1 MFEIEPISFEL
12 SNGVKVVYIRRSAFV
27 AHLGVMFHS
36 GSRFEREE
44 NAGLAHLVEHMIFK
58 GTQSRSSLEIFSELD
73 SVGGEI
79 NAYTNKEEVC
89 VHASFRKVHLDVA
102 TGLLSDIVRNPIFS
116 DDELKKEK
124 VVILDEINSYLD
136 TPAERIMDDFEELLF
151 KDHPLGYNILGTKDT
166 VNSLNREDLLTFVDQ
181 FFTADRAVVA
191 VVGDFELEELKDL
204 LEKDFG
210 NIKRGEGELISQAYD
225 KLESE
230 HFNQHFDR
238 ANYQSHILLGGLAPV
253 DKAHDRLAM
262 TLLMNYLGGPAMN
275 ARLVINIRE
284 KYGYAYNI
292 EASFTPYTE
301 VGFWTIYAGTDPQ
314 YVEKTIALIQEDLQ
328 QLFKDGM
335 VERDF
340 LEAKE
345 QLKGHV
351 ALSLDSNLELMFY
364 AAKSLLFHDRVDNV
378 EHIYNKIDA
387 LNLEQIREICSK
399 VFDPSSISIL
409 NYGLKQDSV

>member
-1 MFEIEPISFEL
+1 
-12 SNGVKVVYIRRSAFV
+12 
-27 AHLGVMFHS
+27 
-36 GSRFEREE
+36 
-44 NAGLAHLVEHMIFK
+44 
-58 GTQSRSSLEIFSELD
+58 
-73 SVGGEI
+73 
-79 NAYTNKEEVC
+79 
-89 VHASFRKVHLDVA
+89 
-102 TGLLSDIVRNPIFS
+102 
-116 DDELKKEK
+116 
-124 VVILDEINSYLD
+124 
-136 TPAERIMDDFEELLF
+136 
-151 KDHPLGYNILGTKDT
+151 
-166 VNSLNREDLLTFVDQ
+166 
-181 FFTADRAVVA
+181 
-191 VVGDFELEELKDL
+191 
-204 LEKDFG
+204 
-210 NIKRGEGELISQAYD
+210 
-225 KLESE
+225 
-230 HFNQHFDR
+230 
-238 ANYQSHILLGGLAPV
+238 
-253 DKAHDRLAM
+253 
-262 TLLMNYLGGPAMN
+262 MN